1 MFTKHTHSSTT
12 THVHVVRNT
21 DSKSL
26 HPDRIIIYADHMSQ
40 RSLPPT
46 FLPVLADHQHCGYSY
61 ESHLGNYKAV
71 KQLAVEFT
79 G

>member
-1 MFTKHTHSSTT
+1 MLTKHTHSSTT

-26 HPDRIIIYADHMSQ
+26 HPDRIITYADHMSQ

-46 FLPVLADHQHCGYSY
+46 FLPSWLPISTAATHMN
-61 ESHLGNYKAV
+61 L
-71 KQLAVEFT
+71 T
-79 G
+79 